1 MNLFVVEQFYKIFKF
16 HFIQDSSFNLIP
28 HITFHLFTSSIFSNL
43 GTIFIS
49 SSIQKRFFLCSI
61 NLRSIPI
68 DLYKLGIIFNVSNE
82 FGNLSCCTLF
92 KSFYKDFRE
101 VNISFRV
108 ARYSEIESKIISLSW
123 NIGLNFSGCSQKSFY
138 IQIQFNKLYCRN

>member
-16 HFIQDSSFNLIP
+16 HFIQDGSFNLIP

-43 GTIFIS
+43 GIIFIS

-61 NLRSIPI
+61 NLRSISI
-68 DLYKLGIIFNVSNE
+68 GIIFNVSNE

-123 NIGLNFSGCSQKSFY
+123 NIGLNFSGCSQKSFC